1 MGEGKVL
8 LKIMCPKQKYEE
20 AVKHTLLSKSQEP
33 EWLRELRKR
42 YEVKIIEKGENKGY
56 KCLTICEKENKE
68 SDFDNENEKAFYF
81 FENLKYKFYVCA
93 DKPWELKIGNEVQKI
108 EEVVEKEENN
118 ERKRYHLY
126 LYTWKNWIG
135 WCTIKCGDIEFTPFI
150 HSTKMDDELDYMRM
164 IIFIE
169 NTFRRIAYEFF
180 SPVHIYLQ
188 RAWEYGED
196 IFIERLEKL
205 WKRVKVAMF
214 FIEKD
219 PHKKIVK
226 REVKRFIWQAKGN
239 NPRLGKHL
247 AKEGQ
252 WIEVKESNLSVPVA
266 LKEKVPLHIVDVVNE
281 ISYDT
286 IPNRF
291 LSFFFTWI
299 ERKLDRI
306 IKYYEK
312 KGKDSDK
319 LRIAGEVLRDA
330 RRLRNLEF
338 LRDVPPLAD
347 FNINTLVLVMDR
359 NYSIVW
365 NVFQELRRILTLSF
379 SELYDYSIYPI
390 EKLYELFIFCA
401 VIKTL
406 EKAGYKIENQTVIKK
421 TMFDYQ
427 IELKRGKVEMVKKKK
442 KEEEENLRNNR
453 KKDEIEKIIV
463 YYHRGFTSEN
473 IEEKRKKKEPYTP
486 LIRLIPDITIE
497 IKEGKNKKS
506 RWIFLEGKYM
516 RKEKVEELN
525 EKIKSEEDEEREG
538 IETTGKIF
546 KERFVAEAIKAVHAY
561 LDGIKVDE
569 EECQN
574 DKQNGKK
581 NQEKKTSHK
590 TGVAVYPGIKGKEK
604 FNHREREAL
613 VKNYNIDVL
622 GLLPRRWE
630 GEMVEG
636 FDRWVCKEEKKGC
649 FKEKVIEY
657 IKNEVIKK
665 YFNKNENKMNRVLKS
680 YPKIRDYLYAVEFF
694 EIEDLKPQSEIG
706 KDKGEHTVPPW
717 VVEKINERKEKI
729 TLDKLRI
736 AVIGEDADYMCIKE
750 AWKAN
755 VKTKKEE
762 PIVFLPSV
770 DGWAFGKAGKFDI
783 IHVGTHFEIGEK
795 EEVSYFLNPFEDFV
809 LVNPYAEKEK
819 KEPVPL
825 SPYDLFYSQAVSPN
839 TLVVLAVCNGA
850 LEGEKIFKHSDEG
863 ENSQETEGRLFSSL
877 SLADVFILMG
887 ARTVVATENKIE
899 DTEKLVNAFENF
911 YDELLKGKDV
921 NKALSKLKDFNFQ
934 IFGDPGW
941 KIEYTQNP

>member
-1 MGEGKVL
+1 MGKAL
-8 LKIMCPKQKYEE
+8 LIVTCSKEKYNK
-20 AVKHTLLSKSQEP
+20 AMKTTLLS
-33 EWLRELRKR
+33 
-42 YEVKIIEKGENKGY
+42 
-56 KCLTICEKENKE
+56 EKEKPAWIDDLEANGYTVNINEDGKYITLSISE
-68 SDFDNENEKAFYF
+68 SSSHEENNSEKKNNANAFYF
-81 FENLKYKFYVCA
+81 FENLKYNFWVN
-93 DKPWELKIGNEVQKI
+93 PGWELIIGNEEI
-108 EEVVEKEENN
+108 EPVAEKASISEDRNSQNSE
-118 ERKRYHLY
+118 KFDFYT
-126 LYTWKNWIG
+126 YTWKNWIG
-135 WCTIKCGDIEFTPFI
+135 WCTIKCGEEIEFTPFI

-252 WIEVKESNLSVPVA
+252 WIEVKESNLSVPAA

-319 LRIAGEVLRDA
+319 LRIAREVLRDA

-338 LRDVPPLAD
+338 LRDVPPLTD

-390 EKLYELFIFCA
+390 EKLYELFVFCA
-401 VIKTL
+401 VIETL
-406 EKAGYKIENQTVIKK
+406 EKAGYEVKNQTVIEKSGFEYQVNLKGGKERYVELSKK
-421 TMFDYQ
+421 
-427 IELKRGKVEMVKKKK
+427 GKNKVIK
-442 KEEEENLRNNR
+442 
-453 KKDEIEKIIV
+453 V
-463 YYHRGFTSEN
+463 YYHRGFTPG
-473 IEEKRKKKEPYTP
+473 KKNGEPYTP
-486 LIRLIPDITIE
+486 LIRLIPDITVE

-525 EKIKSEEDEEREG
+525 KEIESEEDEEREG

-561 LDGIKVDE
+561 LDGIKVDKKEVHGESENTTKKPE
-569 EECQN
+569 EAPS
-574 DKQNGKK
+574 KI
-581 NQEKKTSHK
+581 
-590 TGVAVYPGIKGKEK
+590 GVAIYPGIMDKEK
-604 FNHREREAL
+604 FNHGERETF
-613 VKNYNIDVL
+613 VKDYAIDVL

-630 GEMVEG
+630 GEMVNG
-636 FDRWVCKEEKKGC
+636 FDRWKFSKG
-649 FKEKVIEY
+649 FY
-657 IKNEVIKK
+657 NEILINLENKIKK
-665 YFNKNENKMNRVLKS
+665 RYSLNDCDLNKLKKLKTLS
-680 YPKIRDYLYAVEFF
+680 YLYA
-694 EIEDLKPQSEIG
+694 IELFNIESLRPDFSKIKECIS
-706 KDKGEHTVPPW
+706 KNKKKSKSSRSGENVKKEDNVP
-717 VVEKINERKEKI
+717 ECILIKIKEGKEKI
-729 TLDKLRI
+729 LLDKPRI

-755 VKTKKEE
+755 VKTKKEDS
-762 PIVFLPSV
+762 IVFLPSV
-770 DGWAFGKAGKFDI
+770 DGWTFGKAGKFDI
-783 IHVGTHFEIGEK
+783 IHVGTHFGVKEK
-795 EEVSYFLNPFEDFV
+795 EGTAYFLNPFEDFV
-809 LVNPYAEKEK
+809 LVNPSPKKEK
-819 KEPVPL
+819 KELPHL

-839 TLVVLAVCNGA
+839 ALVVLAVCHGA
-850 LEGEKIFKHSDEG
+850 TPGESINQEDNEKNTPNKNKNS
-863 ENSQETEGRLFSSL
+863 ENQREKPFSKL